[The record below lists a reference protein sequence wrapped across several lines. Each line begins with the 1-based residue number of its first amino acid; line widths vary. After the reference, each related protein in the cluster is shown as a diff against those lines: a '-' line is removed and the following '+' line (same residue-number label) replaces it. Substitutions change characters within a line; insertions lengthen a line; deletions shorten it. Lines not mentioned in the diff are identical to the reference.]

1 MAEADATA
9 AGPLN
14 EPAPSYSPST
24 STPTST
30 QAQQPSPNFVAP
42 SDYLRPRDRAHG
54 SKSRGP
60 MSPLDIEQLEGLVSP
75 PSSRV
80 HPPLTFVC
88 SEPSANSSKPAQAT
102 TSCLSVIVLSSSIP
116 LCWSKRVSI
125 SSFRMV
131 RIPYPSHLPL
141 LDLSG

>member
-1 MAEADATA
+1 MAEADASA

-14 EPAPSYSPST
+14 EPAPTYSPST
-24 STPTST
+24 STPASS
-30 QAQQPSPNFVAP
+30 QPQQPSPNFVAP
-42 SDYLRPRDRAHG
+42 SDYLRPRERAHG

-75 PSSRV
+75 PSFLIESL
-80 HPPLTFVC
+80 LTIVC
-88 SEPSANSSKPAQAT
+88 SEPFASSSKPAPAT
-102 TSCLSVIVLSSSIP
+102 TCYLSVTASSSSTLP
-116 LCWSKRVSI
+116 SWSRKVST
-125 SSFRMV
+125 SSSRTV